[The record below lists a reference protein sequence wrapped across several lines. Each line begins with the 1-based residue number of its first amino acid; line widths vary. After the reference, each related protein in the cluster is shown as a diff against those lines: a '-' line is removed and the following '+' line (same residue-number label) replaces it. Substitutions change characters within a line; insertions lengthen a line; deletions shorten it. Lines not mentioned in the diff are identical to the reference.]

1 MMTKVDWFKL
11 LIACS
16 LLLAVISIL
25 VVLEAAYSRNENKE
39 IPNYEIP
46 KHNTINISNLTFNN
60 TVVITNNYNTIVR
73 KNEATEYA
81 KHILINALITNTHDS
96 IKQYKPIHFYNN
108 GIDVTNNDTLEYHS
122 LIDVK
127 TLAIAVRIMLVN
139 NSNEELH
146 ITNMIVKSEEYKDL
160 FLLPI
165 SLTLQPYQKTYIIW
179 YISIAGENITEQGIS
194 QLLQS
199 LAYAKTQYK
208 HPIIK
213 DIILLDGYGN
223 PLFHF
228 ITLTYKTITIDD
240 NNNNNDNGHGLEL
253 QAILKNN
260 SAKEYK
266 VKTIAV
272 RNTNND
278 YVFAYDLAEE
288 LAVPAYANVT
298 VKVRIA

>member
-1 MMTKVDWFKL
+1 MMNKVDWFKL

-16 LLLAVISIL
+16 LLLAVIAVL
-25 VVLEAAYSRNENKE
+25 VVLEASFSKE

-46 KHNTINISNLTFNN
+46 KHNTINITFNN
-60 TVVITNNYNTIVR
+60 TVVITNDYNTIVR

-81 KHILINALITNTHDS
+81 KHILINALTTNKHDS
-96 IKQYKPIHFYNN
+96 IKQYKPIHFYSNEKD
-108 GIDVTNNDTLEYHS
+108 ITDTLEYHS

-139 NSNEELH
+139 NSNQELN
-146 ITNMIVKSEEYKDL
+146 ITNMVMKSEEYKDL

-165 SLTLQPYQKTYIIW
+165 DLTLQPYQKTYIIW

-213 DIILLDGYGN
+213 DIVLLDGYGN

-228 ITLTYKTITIDD
+228 ITLTYKTITIDG
-240 NNNNNDNGHGLEL
+240 NSNDNGHGLEL

-288 LAVPAYANVT
+288 LVVPAYANVT

>member
-1 MMTKVDWFKL
+1 MMNKVDWFKL

-16 LLLAVISIL
+16 LLLAIIAVL

-46 KHNTINISNLTFNN
+46 KHNTINITFNN
-60 TVVITNNYNTIVR
+60 TVVITNDYNTIVR

-81 KHILINALITNTHDS
+81 KHILINALTTNKHDS
-96 IKQYKPIHFYNN
+96 IKQYKPVHFYHNDK
-108 GIDVTNNDTLEYHS
+108 GITDTLEYHS

-146 ITNMIVKSEEYKDL
+146 ITNMVMKSEEYKDL

-165 SLTLQPYQKTYIIW
+165 DLTLQPYQKTYIIW

-213 DIILLDGYGN
+213 DIVLLDGYGN

-240 NNNNNDNGHGLEL
+240 NNTLEL
-253 QAILKNN
+253 NAILKNN

-288 LAVPAYANVT
+288 LTVPAYANVT

>member
-1 MMTKVDWFKL
+1 MMNKKVDWFKL

-16 LLLAVISIL
+16 LLLAVIAVL
-25 VVLEAAYSRNENKE
+25 VILEAAYSRNENKE

-46 KHNTINISNLTFNN
+46 KHNTINITFNN
-60 TVVITNNYNTIVR
+60 TVVITNDYNTIVR

-81 KHILINALITNTHDS
+81 KHILINALTTNKHDS
-96 IKQYKPIHFYNN
+96 IKQYKPIHFYSNEKD
-108 GIDVTNNDTLEYHS
+108 ITDTLEYHS

-127 TLAIAVRIMLVN
+127 TLAIAVRVMLVN

-146 ITNMIVKSEEYKDL
+146 ITNMVIKSEEYKDL

-165 SLTLQPYQKTYIIW
+165 DLTLQPYQKTYIIW

-199 LAYAKTQYK
+199 LEYVNTQYK

-213 DIILLDGYGN
+213 DIVLLDGYGN

-240 NNNNNDNGHGLEL
+240 NNTLEL
-253 QAILKNN
+253 NVILKNN

-288 LAVPAYANVT
+288 LTVPAYANVT
-298 VKVRIA
+298 VKVRIT

>member
-1 MMTKVDWFKL
+1 MMMNKVDWFKL

-16 LLLAVISIL
+16 LLLAVIAVL
-25 VVLEAAYSRNENKE
+25 VVLEASFSRNENKE

-60 TVVITNNYNTIVR
+60 TVVITNDYNTIVR

-81 KHILINALITNTHDS
+81 KHILINALTTNTHDS
-96 IKQYKPIHFYNN
+96 IKQYKPVHFYH
-108 GIDVTNNDTLEYHS
+108 NDKDITDMLEYHS

-165 SLTLQPYQKTYIIW
+165 DLTLQPYQKTYIIW

-199 LAYAKTQYK
+199 LAYVKTQYK
-208 HPIIK
+208 HPLLK

-240 NNNNNDNGHGLEL
+240 NSNDNGHGLEL

-298 VKVRIA
+298 IKVRIA

>member
-1 MMTKVDWFKL
+1 MMNKVDWFKL

-16 LLLAVISIL
+16 LLLAVIAVL
-25 VVLEAAYSRNENKE
+25 VVLEASFSRNENNE
-39 IPNYEIP
+39 MPNYEIP

-60 TVVITNNYNTIVR
+60 TVVITNDYNTIVR
-73 KNEATEYA
+73 KNEATVYA
-81 KHILINALITNTHDS
+81 KHILINALTTNTHDS
-96 IKQYKPIHFYNN
+96 IKQYKPVHFYHNDKD
-108 GIDVTNNDTLEYHS
+108 ITDTLEYHS

-146 ITNMIVKSEEYKDL
+146 ITNMVMKSEEYKDL

-165 SLTLQPYQKTYIIW
+165 DLTLQPYQKTYIIW

-199 LAYAKTQYK
+199 LAYVKTQYK

-213 DIILLDGYGN
+213 DIVLLDGYGN

-240 NNNNNDNGHGLEL
+240 NNNSNDNGHGLKL

>member
-1 MMTKVDWFKL
+1 MMMNKVDWFKL

-16 LLLAVISIL
+16 LLLAIIAVL

-46 KHNTINISNLTFNN
+46 KHNTINITFNN
-60 TVVITNNYNTIVR
+60 TVVITNDYNTIVR

-81 KHILINALITNTHDS
+81 KHILINALTTNKHDS
-96 IKQYKPIHFYNN
+96 IKQYKPVHFYHNDKD
-108 GIDVTNNDTLEYHS
+108 ITDTLEYHS

-146 ITNMIVKSEEYKDL
+146 ITNMVMKGEEYKDL

-165 SLTLQPYQKTYIIW
+165 DLTLQPYQKTYIIW

-199 LAYAKTQYK
+199 LAYVNTQYK

-213 DIILLDGYGN
+213 DIVLLDGYGN

-240 NNNNNDNGHGLEL
+240 NNTLEL

-288 LAVPAYANVT
+288 LSVPAYANVT
-298 VKVRIA
+298 VKVRIG

>member
-1 MMTKVDWFKL
+1 MNKVDWFKL

-16 LLLAVISIL
+16 LLLAVIAVL
-25 VVLEAAYSRNENKE
+25 VVLEASFSRNENKE

-60 TVVITNNYNTIVR
+60 TVVITNDYTIVR

-81 KHILINALITNTHDS
+81 KHILINALTTNTHDS

-146 ITNMIVKSEEYKDL
+146 ITSMIVKSEEYKDL

-165 SLTLQPYQKTYIIW
+165 DLTLQPHQKTYIIW

-199 LAYAKTQYK
+199 LAYVKTQYK

-213 DIILLDGYGN
+213 DIVLLDGYGN

-228 ITLTYKTITIDD
+228 ITLTYKTITIDG
-240 NNNNNDNGHGLEL
+240 NGNDDGHGLEL

-298 VKVRIA
+298 IKVRIA

>member
-1 MMTKVDWFKL
+1 MNKKVDWFKL

-16 LLLAVISIL
+16 LLLAVIAVL
-25 VVLEAAYSRNENKE
+25 VVLEASFSKE

-60 TVVITNNYNTIVR
+60 TVVITNDYNTIVR

-81 KHILINALITNTHDS
+81 KHILINALTTNKHDS
-96 IKQYKPIHFYNN
+96 IKQYKPIHFYH
-108 GIDVTNNDTLEYHS
+108 NDKDITDMLEYHS

-139 NSNEELH
+139 NSNQELH
-146 ITNMIVKSEEYKDL
+146 ITNMVMKSEEYKDL

-165 SLTLQPYQKTYIIW
+165 DLTLQPYQKTYIIW

-199 LAYAKTQYK
+199 LAYVNTQYK

-213 DIILLDGYGN
+213 DIVLLDGYGN

-240 NNNNNDNGHGLEL
+240 NNTLEL
-253 QAILKNN
+253 NAILKNN

-298 VKVRIA
+298 IKVRIA

>member
-1 MMTKVDWFKL
+1 MMNKVDWFKL

-16 LLLAVISIL
+16 LLLAVIAVL
-25 VVLEAAYSRNENKE
+25 VVLEASFSKE

-60 TVVITNNYNTIVR
+60 TVVITNDYNTIVR

-81 KHILINALITNTHDS
+81 KHILINALTTNKHDS
-96 IKQYKPIHFYNN
+96 IKQYKPIHFYSNEKD
-108 GIDVTNNDTLEYHS
+108 ITDTLEYHS

-139 NSNEELH
+139 NSNQELN
-146 ITNMIVKSEEYKDL
+146 ITNMVMKSEEYKDL

-165 SLTLQPYQKTYIIW
+165 DLTLQPYQKTYIIW

-199 LAYAKTQYK
+199 LAYVNTQYK

-213 DIILLDGYGN
+213 DIVLLDGYGN

-228 ITLTYKTITIDD
+228 ITLSYKTITIDD
-240 NNNNNDNGHGLEL
+240 NNTLEL
-253 QAILKNN
+253 NAILKNN

>member
-16 LLLAVISIL
+16 LLLAVIAVL
-25 VVLEAAYSRNENKE
+25 VVLEASFSKE

-60 TVVITNNYNTIVR
+60 TVVITNDYNTIVR

-81 KHILINALITNTHDS
+81 KHILINALTTNKHDS

-146 ITNMIVKSEEYKDL
+146 ITNMVMKSEEYKDL

-165 SLTLQPYQKTYIIW
+165 DLTLQPYQKTYIIW

-199 LAYAKTQYK
+199 LAYVNTQYK
-208 HPIIK
+208 HTLLK
-213 DIILLDGYGN
+213 DIVLLDGYGN

-240 NNNNNDNGHGLEL
+240 NNTLEL
-253 QAILKNN
+253 NAILKNN

>member
-1 MMTKVDWFKL
+1 MNKVDWFKL

-60 TVVITNNYNTIVR
+60 TVVITNDYGTIVR

-81 KHILINALITNTHDS
+81 KHILINALTTNKHDS

-139 NSNEELH
+139 NSNQELH
-146 ITNMIVKSEEYKDL
+146 ITNMVIKSEEYNDL

-165 SLTLQPYQKTYIIW
+165 DLTLQPYQKTYIIW

-199 LAYAKTQYK
+199 LAYVNTQYK
-208 HPIIK
+208 HPLVK
-213 DIILLDGYGN
+213 DIVLLDGYGN

-228 ITLTYKTITIDD
+228 ITLTYKTITIDG
-240 NNNNNDNGHGLEL
+240 NSNDNGHGLEL

>member
-1 MMTKVDWFKL
+1 MNKVDWFKL

-16 LLLAVISIL
+16 LLLAVIAVL
-25 VVLEAAYSRNENKE
+25 VVLEASFSRNENKE

-46 KHNTINISNLTFNN
+46 KHNTINITFNN
-60 TVVITNNYNTIVR
+60 TVVITNDYNTIVR
-73 KNEATEYA
+73 KNEATEYT
-81 KHILINALITNTHDS
+81 KHILINALTTNKHDS
-96 IKQYKPIHFYNN
+96 IKQYKPIHFYH
-108 GIDVTNNDTLEYHS
+108 NDKDITDMLEYHS

-146 ITNMIVKSEEYKDL
+146 ITSMIVKSEEYKDL

-165 SLTLQPYQKTYIIW
+165 DLTLQPYQKTYIIW

-199 LAYAKTQYK
+199 LAYTKTQYK
-208 HPIIK
+208 HHLLK

-228 ITLTYKTITIDD
+228 ITLTYKTITIGD
-240 NNNNNDNGHGLEL
+240 NNNDNGHGLEL

-272 RNTNND
+272 SNTNND

-288 LAVPAYANVT
+288 LTVPAYANVI

>member
-1 MMTKVDWFKL
+1 MMMRVDWFKL

-16 LLLAVISIL
+16 LLLAVIAVL
-25 VVLEAAYSRNENKE
+25 VVLEAAYSRNENNE

-46 KHNTINISNLTFNN
+46 KHNTINISNITFNN
-60 TVVITNNYNTIVR
+60 TVVITNDYNTIVR

-81 KHILINALITNTHDS
+81 KHILINALTTNTHDS
-96 IKQYKPIHFYNN
+96 IKQYKPVHFYHNDKD
-108 GIDVTNNDTLEYHS
+108 ITDTLEYHS

-146 ITNMIVKSEEYKDL
+146 ITNMVMKSEEYKDL

-165 SLTLQPYQKTYIIW
+165 DLTLQPYQKTYIIW

-199 LAYAKTQYK
+199 LAYVKTQYK

-213 DIILLDGYGN
+213 DIVLLDGYGN

-228 ITLTYKTITIDD
+228 ITLTYKTIDD
-240 NNNNNDNGHGLEL
+240 NNTLEL
-253 QAILKNN
+253 NAILKNN

-288 LAVPAYANVT
+288 LAVPAYANVA

>member
-16 LLLAVISIL
+16 LLLAIIAVL
-25 VVLEAAYSRNENKE
+25 VVLEASFSKE

-46 KHNTINISNLTFNN
+46 KHNTINITFNN
-60 TVVITNNYNTIVR
+60 TVVITNDYTIVR

-81 KHILINALITNTHDS
+81 KHILINALTTNKHDS
-96 IKQYKPIHFYNN
+96 IKQYKPVHFYHNDKD
-108 GIDVTNNDTLEYHS
+108 ITDTLEYHS

-139 NSNEELH
+139 NSNEELN
-146 ITNMIVKSEEYKDL
+146 ITSMIVKSEEYKDL
-160 FLLPI
+160 FLLSI
-165 SLTLQPYQKTYIIW
+165 DLTLQPYQKTYIIW

-228 ITLTYKTITIDD
+228 ITLTYKTITIDG
-240 NNNNNDNGHGLEL
+240 NGNDNGHGLEL

>member
-1 MMTKVDWFKL
+1 MMMNKVDWFKL

-16 LLLAVISIL
+16 LLLAVIAVL
-25 VVLEAAYSRNENKE
+25 VVLEASFSRNENNE

-60 TVVITNNYNTIVR
+60 TVVITNDYNTIVR

-81 KHILINALITNTHDS
+81 KHILINALTTNKHDS
-96 IKQYKPIHFYNN
+96 IKQYKPVHFYH
-108 GIDVTNNDTLEYHS
+108 NDKDITDMLEYHS
-122 LIDVK
+122 LVDVK

-139 NSNEELH
+139 DSNEELH
-146 ITNMIVKSEEYKDL
+146 ITNMVMKSEEYNNL

-165 SLTLQPYQKTYIIW
+165 DLALQPYQKTYIIW

-199 LAYAKTQYK
+199 LAYVNTQYK

-213 DIILLDGYGN
+213 DIVLLDGYGN

-228 ITLTYKTITIDD
+228 ITLSYKTIDD
-240 NNNNNDNGHGLEL
+240 NNTLEL
-253 QAILKNN
+253 NAILKNN

-272 RNTNND
+272 KNTNND

>member
-1 MMTKVDWFKL
+1 MNKVDWFKL

-16 LLLAVISIL
+16 LLLAVIAVL
-25 VVLEAAYSRNENKE
+25 VVLEASFSRNENKE

-46 KHNTINISNLTFNN
+46 EHNTINISNLTFNN
-60 TVVITNNYNTIVR
+60 TVVITNDYNTIVR

-81 KHILINALITNTHDS
+81 KHILINALTTNTHDS
-96 IKQYKPIHFYNN
+96 IKQYKPVHFYH
-108 GIDVTNNDTLEYHS
+108 NDKDITDMLEYHS

-139 NSNEELH
+139 NSNQELH
-146 ITNMIVKSEEYKDL
+146 ITNMVMKSEEYKDL

-199 LAYAKTQYK
+199 LAYVNTQYK

-240 NNNNNDNGHGLEL
+240 NNTLEL
-253 QAILKNN
+253 NAILKNN

-288 LAVPAYANVT
+288 LTVPAYANVT

>member
-1 MMTKVDWFKL
+1 MMMNKVDWFKL

-16 LLLAVISIL
+16 LLLAVIAVL
-25 VVLEAAYSRNENKE
+25 VVLEASFSRNENKE

-60 TVVITNNYNTIVR
+60 TVVITNDYNTIVR

-81 KHILINALITNTHDS
+81 KHILINALTTNKHDS
-96 IKQYKPIHFYNN
+96 IKQYKPVHFYH
-108 GIDVTNNDTLEYHS
+108 NDKDITDMLEYHS

-146 ITNMIVKSEEYKDL
+146 ITNMAMKSEEYKDL

-165 SLTLQPYQKTYIIW
+165 DLTLQPYQKTYIIW

-213 DIILLDGYGN
+213 DIVLLDGYGN

-228 ITLTYKTITIDD
+228 ITLTYKTITIDG
-240 NNNNNDNGHGLEL
+240 NNNSNDNGHGLEL

-298 VKVRIA
+298 IKVRIA

>member
-1 MMTKVDWFKL
+1 MMNKVDWFKL

-16 LLLAVISIL
+16 LLLAVIAVL
-25 VVLEAAYSRNENKE
+25 VVLEASFSRNENKE

-46 KHNTINISNLTFNN
+46 KHNTINITFNN
-60 TVVITNNYNTIVR
+60 TVVITNDYNTIVR

-81 KHILINALITNTHDS
+81 KHILINALTTNTHDS
-96 IKQYKPIHFYNN
+96 IKQYKPVHFYHNDKD
-108 GIDVTNNDTLEYHS
+108 ITDTLEYHS

-146 ITNMIVKSEEYKDL
+146 ITNMAMKSEEYKDL

-165 SLTLQPYQKTYIIW
+165 DLTLQPYQKTYIIW

-199 LAYAKTQYK
+199 LAYVNTQYK

-213 DIILLDGYGN
+213 DIVLLDGYGN

-240 NNNNNDNGHGLEL
+240 NNTLEL

-288 LAVPAYANVT
+288 LTVPAYANVT

>member
-1 MMTKVDWFKL
+1 MNKVDWFKL

-16 LLLAVISIL
+16 LLLAVIAVL
-25 VVLEAAYSRNENKE
+25 VVLEASFSRNENKE

-46 KHNTINISNLTFNN
+46 KHNTINITFNN
-60 TVVITNNYNTIVR
+60 TVVITNDYNTIVR

-81 KHILINALITNTHDS
+81 KHILINALTTNKHDS
-96 IKQYKPIHFYNN
+96 IKQYKPIHFYSNEKD
-108 GIDVTNNDTLEYHS
+108 ITDTLEYHS

-165 SLTLQPYQKTYIIW
+165 DLTLQPYQKTYIIW

-208 HPIIK
+208 HPLVK
-213 DIILLDGYGN
+213 DIVLLDGYGN

-228 ITLTYKTITIDD
+228 ITLTYKTIDD
-240 NNNNNDNGHGLEL
+240 NSNDNEHGLEL

-298 VKVRIA
+298 VKVRIE

>member
-1 MMTKVDWFKL
+1 MMMNKVDWFKL

-16 LLLAVISIL
+16 LLLAVIAVL
-25 VVLEAAYSRNENKE
+25 VVLEASFSRNENKE

-60 TVVITNNYNTIVR
+60 TVVITNDYNTIVR

-81 KHILINALITNTHDS
+81 KHILINALTTNTHDS
-96 IKQYKPIHFYNN
+96 IKQYKPVHFYH
-108 GIDVTNNDTLEYHS
+108 NDKDITDMLEYHS

-199 LAYAKTQYK
+199 LAYVKTQYK

-213 DIILLDGYGN
+213 DIVLLDGYGN

-240 NNNNNDNGHGLEL
+240 NSNDNGHGLEL

-298 VKVRIA
+298 IKVRIA